1 MLEREGSAR
10 AEKSEL
16 GAAVRRS
23 GILVQKCTPEEVM
36 LRVGRVEWREAVRWS
51 RGRRRCMRRKVEMT
65 LT

>member
-23 GILVQKCTPEEVM
+23 GILVQKCTPEEVHEEEGGDDVD
-36 LRVGRVEWREAVRWS
+36 LGLVLAD
-51 RGRRRCMRRKVEMT
+51 C
-65 LT
+65 